1 MIKYN
6 GKKTVYIYI
15 LEVAIYYYLDLYDNR
30 IQNILLIYTTIS
42 AYIHRSTYIYIY
54 RYRILRSK
62 WGEERKGYLGGTLIS
77 TNDNTS

>member
-30 IQNILLIYTTIS
+30 IQNILLIYTTIHV
-42 AYIHRSTYIYIY
+42 YIHRSTYIYTDIEY
-54 RYRILRSK
+54 
-62 WGEERKGYLGGTLIS
+62 
-77 TNDNTS
+77 